1 MKDSVDTATDDGQS
15 NKMARQPR
23 KKTHTETSPSFSSRT
38 ECRDDKPRERE
49 KRRDSTVQVSQFTH
63 AHAPCPMP
71 TGDII
76 NLTCDISEKPTAVK
90 PGRSDDGNRKPSAKV
105 NKKPSK
111 KPRCHGSNPVGSGSA
126 AGAGIVIAPG
136 ESQPQEARPARAA
149 RAAKVI
155 AASSMKAQPGRR
167 RATPT
172 TTNTWTSRP
181 PGKKKKGARKGGATS
196 SSAKKAGKKKSDSDD
211 DEYVEGGAAP
221 GPGMGRKGMSREHE
235 AKPVPGKKYLQRK
248 DGSRVQSRSTKGWD
262 NNGKYIANIER
273 YGRGNLNR
281 MQKDRRVQHAE
292 QDGFIGQLV
301 IPAKIHEMARED
313 DDVNFGVYNGN
324 KMVVMKLAAFER
336 FSGSVIFVHMKVDG
350 TETENKYFDSLSD
363 YAKLTLTLNQF
374 DIGLP
379 VGQKTYAGNWV
390 KPVIRHGKVY
400 FFHEQFHANGNAAQ
414 IRKNLKTT
422 HRDLAKKIA
431 YEDTLNTRAGKD
443 ELDVL
448 TAQPAWP
455 WWFGFIY
462 YPLVLFVLM
471 VLSCV
476 SCRDPG
482 LMERVTDEEAAD
494 ADWFWNE
501 QVGSYRPAK

>member
-23 KKTHTETSPSFSSRT
+23 KKTHTETSPSFSRRAILSAPVALTSSGAGPSAGTTSRASARSVVT
-38 ECRDDKPRERE
+38 QQC
-49 KRRDSTVQVSQFTH
+49 
-63 AHAPCPMP
+63 
-71 TGDII
+71 
-76 NLTCDISEKPTAVK
+76 SEKPTAVK

-155 AASSMKAQPGRR
+155 AASSMKAQSKRESLSHSKFFGE
-167 RATPT
+167 AEGAE
-172 TTNTWTSRP
+172 TS
-181 PGKKKKGARKGGATS
+181 T
-196 SSAKKAGKKKSDSDD
+196 SAKKTWKKKSDSDD

-431 YEDTLNTRAGKD
+431 YED
-443 ELDVL
+443 V
-448 TAQPAWP
+448 
-455 WWFGFIY
+455 
-462 YPLVLFVLM
+462 
-471 VLSCV
+471 
-476 SCRDPG
+476 
-482 LMERVTDEEAAD
+482 AA
-494 ADWFWNE
+494 AN
-501 QVGSYRPAK
+501 A